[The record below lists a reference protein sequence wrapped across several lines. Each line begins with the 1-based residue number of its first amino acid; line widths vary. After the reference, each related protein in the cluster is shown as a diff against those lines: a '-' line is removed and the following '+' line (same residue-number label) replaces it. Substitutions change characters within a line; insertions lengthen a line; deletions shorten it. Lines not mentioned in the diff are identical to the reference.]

1 MLMGKV
7 HYRCLKEQTE
17 IVIPA
22 QCIATFCIGK
32 NFPLDQAEGDV
43 LIQIREGAIVIEPSH
58 TEETRGKEVLGKYTR
73 DEDNIQVFLPA
84 HVCRIAFNADNAEEE
99 GELRIEV
106 IDDSIIASKL

>member
-22 QCIATFCIGK
+22 QCIDTFCIGK

-43 LIQIREGAIVIEPSH
+43 SIQVREGAVVIEPSH
-58 TEETRGKEVLGKYTR
+58 TEEIRGEGVLGKYTR

-84 HVCRIAFNADNAEEE
+84 YVCKIAFNAEEK
-99 GELRIEV
+99 GELRIEM
-106 IDDSIIASKL
+106 IDDAILASKL

>member
-22 QCIATFCIGK
+22 QCIETFCIGK

-43 LIQIREGAIVIEPSH
+43 SIQVREGAIVIEPTH
-58 TEETRGKEVLGKYTR
+58 TEEIRGEGVLGKYTR

-84 HVCRIAFNADNAEEE
+84 HVCRIAFNAEEEE

-106 IDDSIIASKL
+106 TDDSILASKL

>member
-1 MLMGKV
+1 MGKV

-22 QCIATFCIGK
+22 QCIDTFCIGK
-32 NFPLDQAEGDV
+32 HFPLDQAEGDV
-43 LIQIREGAIVIEPSH
+43 SIQVREGAVVIQPSH
-58 TEETRGKEVLGKYTR
+58 TGEIRGEEVLGKYTR

-84 HVCRIAFNADNAEEE
+84 HVCRIAFDAEEE

-106 IDDSIIASKL
+106 IDDSILASKL

>member
-22 QCIATFCIGK
+22 QCIETFCIGK

-43 LIQIREGAIVIEPSH
+43 SIQVREGAVLIEPSH
-58 TEETRGKEVLGKYTR
+58 TDESRGEKALGKYKK
-73 DEDNIQVFLPA
+73 DEANIQVFLPS
-84 HVCRIAFNADNAEEE
+84 HVCRIAFSAEDE

-106 IDDSIIASKL
+106 IDDSILASKL

>member
-7 HYRCLKEQTE
+7 HYRCIKEQTE

-22 QCIATFCIGK
+22 QCIDTFCIGK

-43 LIQIREGAIVIEPSH
+43 LVQVKEGAITIEPRREDASDSERVSG
-58 TEETRGKEVLGKYTR
+58 TYTR
-73 DEDNIQVFLPA
+73 DDDNIQVFLPA
-84 HVCRIAFNADNAEEE
+84 HICRTAFNAETE

-106 IDDSIIASKL
+106 IDDSILASKL